1 MKTEKCPC
9 NHCPYDCDDEEN
21 CAEYLQWSQKNRAR
35 QMSALTRKYNTALK
49 RIEIQNSKLKELKKQ
64 CTKAKI
70 YEWHYTKDEPI
81 PKKEG
86 VIYFLWFGGRHFGSG
101 FYNNGTMWKLDDT
114 SNCYSVT
121 DIQAWTEI
129 VFPKE

>member
-21 CAEYLQWSQKNRAR
+21 CAEYLQWSQKNHAR

-64 CTKAKI
+64 LTKAKKYI
-70 YEWHYTKDEPI
+70 KLLLMNCVGVYESTGKTIAELQAEAEQFL
-81 PKKEG
+81 KE
-86 VIYFLWFGGRHFGSG
+86 
-101 FYNNGTMWKLDDT
+101 
-114 SNCYSVT
+114 
-121 DIQAWTEI
+121 
-129 VFPKE
+129 